1 MCFHWLLFRKI
12 GVSRNYH
19 GLYPCSCDLCGK
31 NFNTMEE
38 LIIHMGCH
46 QTDDIN
52 HRLLR
57 GYGTVRCNKCRKSF
71 ETVMNMYD
79 HPCAINTIPGLSPVS
94 SSESLSSI
102 VIHD

>member
-1 MCFHWLLFRKI
+1 MCFTWFQFRKV
-12 GVSRNYH
+12 GVSRNFH
-19 GLYPCSCDLCGK
+19 SLYACSCDLCGK

-46 QTDDIN
+46 QTGDIN
-52 HRLLR
+52 HRLIR

-71 ETVMNMYD
+71 ETVMDMYD
-79 HPCAINTIPGLSPVS
+79 HPCNTTIPGLSPIA

-102 VIHD
+102 MIHD

>member
-1 MCFHWLLFRKI
+1 MCFPWFQFRKV
-12 GVSRNYH
+12 GVSRNFH

-57 GYGTVRCNKCRKSF
+57 GYGTVRCNKCQKSF
-71 ETVMNMYD
+71 KTVMNMYD
-79 HPCAINTIPGLSPVS
+79 HPCNTRIQGLSPVS
-94 SSESLSSI
+94 SSGSLESVL
-102 VIHD
+102 IHE

>member
-1 MCFHWLLFRKI
+1 MCFPWFQFKKV
-12 GVSRNYH
+12 GVSRNFH
-19 GLYPCSCDLCGK
+19 GFYNCSCNLCGK
-31 NFNTMEE
+31 NFNTMDE
-38 LIIHMGCH
+38 LITHMGCH

-52 HRLLR
+52 RRLIR
-57 GYGTVRCNKCRKSF
+57 GYGTVKCNKCSKSF

-79 HPCAINTIPGLSPVS
+79 HPCNTVIPGLSPVS